1 MDREQLVAA
10 AAALTPA
17 PGGRFLLG
25 IAGPPGAGKSTLA
38 VHLVAALRARL
49 GPDAAAYVPMD
60 GFHLSNAQLDR
71 LGLASRKGSAP
82 SFDVWGYLSLLR
94 RLRAAAPAE
103 PVYVPDYDRTLHEPI
118 AARHLVTPET
128 RLIVTEGNYLA
139 VGAAGG
145 RGWSEVRE
153 QLDALWFLATP
164 DAVRDA
170 RLLARQQAGG
180 LDAAAARAWVDT
192 NDHPNG
198 ALVNAHIGPD
208 VRVITLDGD

>member
-1 MDREQLVAA
+1 MDAEQLVAD

-25 IAGPPGAGKSTLA
+25 IAGAPGAGKSTLA
-38 VHLVAALRARL
+38 VRLVSALRERL

-82 SFDVWGYLSLLR
+82 SFDVWGYLALLR
-94 RLRAAAPAE
+94 RLRAASPAE
-103 PVYVPDYDRTLHEPI
+103 PVYVPDYDRTLHEPV
-118 AARHLVTPET
+118 AARHLVAPRV

-139 VGAAGG
+139 AGAAGG
-145 RGWSEVRE
+145 PGWSEVRE
-153 QLDALWFLATP
+153 QLDALWYLATP

-170 RLLARQQAGG
+170 RLLARQRAGG
-180 LDAAAARAWVDT
+180 LDPAAARAWVDG

-198 ALVNAHIGPD
+198 ELVKAHLDPGA
-208 VRVITLDGD
+208 RVVTVDAD